1 MSRFIT
7 SVTNTVPR
15 LVLAS
20 PMHRLMSKYYVTLH
34 FTGRKSGRRY
44 HLPVAY
50 VDTGDGLV
58 ISTDSGWWRN
68 IAGGQAFTV
77 TFRRR
82 RHKATASPLENDEAL
97 DALRKLVELPGY
109 TKAAGIERI
118 NGEVAENEL
127 VRAAGERIVLAI
139 DVGEPA

>member
-1 MSRFIT
+1 MSRFINT
-7 SVTNTVPR
+7 VTNAVPR

-34 FTGRKSGRRY
+34 LTGRKSGRQY

-50 VDTGDGLV
+50 IDTGDALV

-68 IAGGQAFTV
+68 ISEGQAFTV
-77 TFRRR
+77 TLHGR
-82 RHKATASPLENDEAL
+82 RHHASASLLENHEAL

-109 TKAAGIERI
+109 TKAAGIERT
-118 NGEVAENEL
+118 NGQVAESEL
-127 VRAAGERIVLAI
+127 IRAAGERVVLAI
-139 DVGEPA
+139 EVDGPA